1 MFCALDKIDLAAT
14 VEGRRIA
21 VQTDHRSNEEISRDL
36 ALSILFALTRVI
48 NARQDL
54 AQVHYIVAQP
64 PARFAEA
71 LAAAGAV
78 VSGSAARLTATDA
91 PAFSE
96 DLISE
101 IADDCFREVAQRAAA
116 TTGTRDFALALRML
130 EDQTHASP
138 LQQDDPARFW
148 RRVIEL
154 AALSGELLRAR
165 FPSAHWV
172 VSERALVPFGVSLPL
187 DPLEYRSTVVFPT
200 NRAQRLIEDGR
211 DQTLFELLTAI
222 EETRSHDREVR
233 LMPSLRVRDGVE
245 LEELLWRPLLPEV
258 PRVELPIVVCGID
271 GESTFGM
278 IRRDALAKSPDDAWA
293 EALANLAAEDVELAQ
308 VTANEVTMIAVSGS
322 FYAAEKLLDPAQL
335 HSLHARLDTPTL
347 LAATPAR
354 GGLLVIAA
362 GDADARFAALV
373 RERYETAG
381 ARAIS
386 PAVWVVEDGQ
396 VIGLLRNSG
405 LTRADTS
412 GVRAETSPASPGVQR
427 RRK

>member
-1 MFCALDKIDLAAT
+1 MYCALDKIDLAAT

-21 VQTDHRSNEEISRDL
+21 VQTDHRAADEINRDL

-48 NARQDL
+48 NARQDI

-64 PARFAEA
+64 PPRLAEA

-78 VSGSAARLTATDA
+78 VSGSAARLPATEA

-96 DLISE
+96 DLVSE
-101 IADDCFREVAQRAAA
+101 IADQCFREVAQRAAA
-116 TTGTRDFALALRML
+116 ATGARDFALALRML
-130 EDQTHASP
+130 EDQTHAAP
-138 LQQDDPARFW
+138 PEQADPARFW

-165 FPSAHWV
+165 FPSAHWI
-172 VSERALVPFGVSLPL
+172 VSERAMVPFGLSLPL
-187 DPLEYRSTVVFPT
+187 EHATSTIVFPT
-200 NRAQRLIEDGR
+200 NRAQRLIEEGR
-211 DQTLFELLTAI
+211 DHSLFELLVAA
-222 EETRSHDREVR
+222 EETRSLDKQVR
-233 LMPSLRVRDGVE
+233 LMPSLRLRDGIE
-245 LEELLWRPLLPEV
+245 LEELVWRPLLPEV

-278 IRRDALAKSPDDAWA
+278 IRRDALTKPPDEAWE
-293 EALANLAAEDVELAQ
+293 EAFANLAAEDVELAQ
-308 VTANEVTMIAVSGS
+308 VIANDVSMLAVSGS

-335 HSLHARLDTPTL
+335 RALHQRLDTPTL

-373 RERYETAG
+373 REKYDAAG

-386 PAVWVVEDGQ
+386 PAVWIVEDGE
-396 VIGLLRNSG
+396 ITGLLRNSG
-405 LTRADTS
+405 LTRADTG